1 MSALFR
7 LFAVMW
13 LLLLGACSSA
23 QGDGRQV
30 VRFWAMGSEGEAI
43 VKLIPRFEREHPD
56 IRVVVQTVP
65 WTAAHAKLL
74 TAYAGD
80 VLPDV
85 SQVGNTWIA
94 EMAAL
99 DALEPLD
106 ARVAATPD
114 IRVDDYFP
122 GIWQTNVVDGTLYGL
137 PWYVDTHVL
146 FYRRDLLSRAGIAHP
161 PQTLDE
167 LRRALL
173 AIRALGGGRH
183 YGIYLPTNEFQPLMV
198 LGLQGEAPLLRDGG
212 RYGNFRSSDFGTA
225 LGYYKAMFD
234 DGLAP
239 PISNQEI
246 SNVYDEFA
254 RGYFAFY
261 LTGPWNV
268 EQFDTRLPPAMRG
281 NWATTPMV
289 GISGPGNSTAGGS
302 SLVMFRSARAKPAAW
317 TLMTWLSRP
326 DIQAAFHGVSG
337 DLPPRRSVW
346 AQPGIGDDPR
356 MAAFAAQLERVRPAP
371 PVPEWERIAEL
382 IMLAGQRV
390 VRGERSVAEAQAE
403 LDIETDRLLE
413 RRRWLLDRQEG
424 GA

>member
-1 MSALFR
+1 MRAR
-7 LFAVMW
+7 CLFAI
-13 LLLLGACSSA
+13 LLLLLAAC
-23 QGDGRQV
+23 DGVQDERQV
-30 VRFWAMGSEGEAI
+30 VRFWALGSEGEAI
-43 VKLIPRFEREHPD
+43 AKLIPIFEREHPD
-56 IRVVVQTVP
+56 IRVELQTVP

-74 TAYAGD
+74 TAYAGG

-99 DALEPLD
+99 GALEPLD
-106 ARVAATPD
+106 ARVAATPG
-114 IRVDDYFP
+114 IEVADYFP

-146 FYRRDLLSRAGIAHP
+146 FYRRDLLARAGVKRP

-167 LRRALL
+167 LRRALA
-173 AIRALGGGRH
+173 AIRRLDGGRH
-183 YGIYLPTNEFQPLMV
+183 YGMYVPTNEFQPLMV
-198 LGLQGEAPLLRDGG
+198 LGLQGGEPLLRDGG
-212 RYGNFRSSDFGTA
+212 RYGNFRSRDFGRA
-225 LGYYKAMFD
+225 LTYYKALFD

-268 EQFDTRLPPAMRG
+268 EQFNTRLPPAMRG
-281 NWATTPMV
+281 RWATTPMV
-289 GISGPGNSTAGGS
+289 GLTGPGNSTAGGS
-302 SLVMFRSARAKPAAW
+302 SLVLLRTAHAKTAAW
-317 TLMTWLSRP
+317 TLMAWLSRP

-346 AQPGIGDDPR
+346 ARGAIAGDPR
-356 MAAFAAQLERVRPAP
+356 MVAFASQLEHVRPAP

-390 VRGERSVAEAQAE
+390 ARGERSVAAAQAE
-403 LDIETDRLLE
+403 LDQETDRLLE
-413 RRRWLLDRQEG
+413 RRRWLLARAE
-424 GA
+424 ARP